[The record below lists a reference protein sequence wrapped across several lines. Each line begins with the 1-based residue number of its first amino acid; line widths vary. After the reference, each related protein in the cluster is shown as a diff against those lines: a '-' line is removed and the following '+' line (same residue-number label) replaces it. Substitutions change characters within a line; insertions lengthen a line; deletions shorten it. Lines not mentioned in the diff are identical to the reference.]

1 MRQIGMLAAA
11 AHYALDNNIDRL
23 AQDHSNARSL
33 AQAVAAVAPKVVNP
47 DEVDTNIVVLDLAGA
62 HTSAS
67 VINTQLKEAGI
78 LGSSIGPTTLRL
90 VTHLDVS
97 AADVAKVN
105 SVLPE
110 LVERAFKA

>member
-1 MRQIGMLAAA
+1 MRQIGSLAAA
-11 AHYALDNNIDRL
+11 AHYALDNNIERL
-23 AQDHSNARSL
+23 AEDHANARSL

-62 HTSAS
+62 HTSAPQ
-67 VINTQLKEAGI
+67 INAHLMDAGI
-78 LGSSIGPTTLRL
+78 LASTIGPTTLRL

-97 AADVAKVN
+97 ASDIAKVN
-105 SVLPE
+105 SILPE